1 MKKIRAIYIGDVR
14 FDQCP
19 VFELNTDTNY
29 FEMLIDKEFRYE
41 KEVVEEDDE
50 FLVFV
55 VENDIATV
63 IKEQLPNVALG
74 AFKGDKQSFV
84 EYLFKGSKGVNSM
97 NKRGTGVAFIAIAAF
112 LFSAK

>member
-19 VFELNTDTNY
+19 VFELNMETNY

-55 VENDIATV
+55 VENDIATF
-63 IKEQLPNVALG
+63 IKE
-74 AFKGDKQSFV
+74 
-84 EYLFKGSKGVNSM
+84 
-97 NKRGTGVAFIAIAAF
+97 
-112 LFSAK
+112 